1 MMDTAVVTTDLDRLA
16 ARVEKAAQIVQDLRF
31 KLATYEQAQVKLESE
46 KATLETSMKQLE
58 EQKSSLEDGLQ
69 KLQAEKAA
77 LEKAG
82 AEAAAL
88 LAQAEAD
95 KATLQS
101 GKEELA
107 ASLKAVE
114 GEKSELHT
122 RLEEVGGKLQGADP
136 AAIVSELAAL
146 KKEQREWTAERKDVA
161 TRIEALLKKLD
172 RIDA

>member
-16 ARVEKAAQIVQDLRF
+16 ARVEKAAQLVQDLRF
-31 KLATYEQAQVKLESE
+31 KLATYEQAQTKLETE
-46 KATLETSMKQLE
+46 KATLESSMKQLE

-69 KLQAEKAA
+69 QLQAEKSA

-101 GKEELA
+101 GQDKLSA
-107 ASLKAVE
+107 TLQQVE
-114 GEKSELHT
+114 GEKSELAT
-122 RLEEVGGKLQGADP
+122 RLEEMGAKLQGADP
-136 AAIVSELAAL
+136 SVVVSELAAL

-161 TRIEALLKKLD
+161 SRIEALLKKLD